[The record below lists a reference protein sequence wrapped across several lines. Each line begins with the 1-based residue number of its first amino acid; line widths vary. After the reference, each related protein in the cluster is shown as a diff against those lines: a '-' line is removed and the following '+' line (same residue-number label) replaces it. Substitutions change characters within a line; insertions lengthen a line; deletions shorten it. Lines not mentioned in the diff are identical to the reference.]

1 MIILLE
7 RKVIFILEY
16 LIWIWWY
23 IFKIILK
30 IYIGIKPKNIIIMGR
45 SIGTGPATYL
55 ASKRE
60 VGLLVLISPFSS
72 IK

>member
-23 IFKIILK
+23 ILKIILK